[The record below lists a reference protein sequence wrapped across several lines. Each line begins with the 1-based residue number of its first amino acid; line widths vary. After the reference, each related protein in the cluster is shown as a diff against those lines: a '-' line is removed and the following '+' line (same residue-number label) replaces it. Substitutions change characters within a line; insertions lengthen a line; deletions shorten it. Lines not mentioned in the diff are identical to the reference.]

1 MHHGRLLG
9 VVIPARNE
17 EEHIEAVLSTLPEM
31 VDLAVVVNDGSV
43 DNTGALASHADAPCD
58 VVVLEGDG
66 DGVGASIDRGHQHL
80 LSLWDSPFISVVMA
94 GDG

>member
-17 EEHIEAVLSTLPEM
+17 EEHIEAVLSSLPEM

-43 DNTGALASHADAPCD
+43 DNTGSAY
-58 VVVLEGDG
+58 
-66 DGVGASIDRGHQHL
+66 I
-80 LSLWDSPFISVVMA
+80 VMA
-94 GDG
+94 L

>member
-17 EEHIEAVLSTLPEM
+17 EEHIEAVLSSLPEM
-31 VDLAVVVNDGSV
+31 VDVAVVVNDGSV
-43 DNTGALASHADAPCD
+43 DSTGVLASQADAPCD
-58 VVVLEGDG
+58 VVVLEGGG

-80 LSLWDSPFISVVMA
+80 LSLWDSPFILSLIHI
-94 GDG
+94 

>member
-17 EEHIEAVLSTLPEM
+17 EEHIEAVLSSLPEM

-58 VVVLEGDG
+58 VVVLKETAT
-66 DGVGASIDRGHQHL
+66 VWAPPSTEATSI
-80 LSLWDSPFISVVMA
+80 SSVCGTRHSSA
-94 GDG
+94 W